1 MLGSFDG
8 REMGLGFGVWGIGLG
23 RYVYGG
29 CVD

>member
-8 REMGLGFGVWGIGLG
+8 IEMGLGFGVMVLG